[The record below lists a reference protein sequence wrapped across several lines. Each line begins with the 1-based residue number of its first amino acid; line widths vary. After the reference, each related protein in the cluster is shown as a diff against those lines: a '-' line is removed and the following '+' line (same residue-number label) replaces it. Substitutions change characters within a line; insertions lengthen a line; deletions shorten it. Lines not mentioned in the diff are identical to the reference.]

1 MALQEKSV
9 VDKIEVLLSGVIQV
23 RIRHQV
29 LRGEEEIAAT
39 FERYVLSPGQD
50 VSAKTTDARV
60 NAIADAVWT
69 DEVIEAYQASLTPT
83 E

>member
-23 RIRHQV
+23 RVRHQV

-69 DEVIEAYQASLTPT
+69 DEVIEAYQASLTPA